1 MSRPYAMLRA
11 GFPYLKTLGMRRIT
25 SFPVD
30 VAIGPDDTFY
40 VLSRAGTI
48 SKLPWEDE
56 GDNWDE
62 FLPKMG
68 GRGTED
74 GKFIWPV
81 AMLLDGD
88 ETLFISDEALHRIT
102 LLSNDGKFISKWGER
117 GSGDGQLDRPSGIAF
132 DSDGNLLVADTLNH
146 RVQKFTRDGKF
157 LARWGT
163 HGASDGEFD
172 MPWGI
177 AVDAAGDVYV
187 SDWRNDRIQKFSSGG
202 EFLFSFG
209 RSGSGDG
216 ELNRPAGVA
225 VDADGDIYVA
235 DAGNDRV
242 QLFDPEGRYVEK
254 FIGDATLSNMA
265 RVYLMANP
273 LPLRLRQM
281 SNLEPQKRLRDPRSV
296 RVDDRGRMF
305 VPDYGSFRVQVY
317 QKEAI
322 PLTDDQIA
330 PPPRSPILFTN

>member
-1 MSRPYAMLRA
+1 MSTPYAMLRA
-11 GFPYLKTLGMRRIT
+11 GFPFVKTLGMRRIT
-25 SFPVD
+25 SLPVD
-30 VAIGPDDTFY
+30 VAIRPDDTFY
-40 VLSRAGTI
+40 VLSRDGTI

-62 FLPKMG
+62 FLPRMG
-68 GRGTED
+68 GRGTDD

-81 AMLLDGD
+81 AMLLDGE

-102 LLSNDGKFISKWGER
+102 LLSNDGKFIGKWGEH
-117 GSGDGQLDRPSGIAF
+117 GSDDGQLDRPSGIAF
-132 DSDGNLLVADTLNH
+132 DADGNLYVVDTLNH

-157 LARWGT
+157 LAKWGM
-163 HGASDGEFD
+163 HGTGDGEFN

-187 SDWRNDRIQKFSSGG
+187 GDWRNDRVQKFSADG
-202 EFLFSFG
+202 EFLFSFS
-209 RSGSGDG
+209 RSGNGDG

-235 DAGNDRV
+235 DTGNDRV
-242 QLFDPEGRYVEK
+242 QLFDPEGQYVEK

-273 LPLRLRQM
+273 QPLRLRQM
-281 SNLEPQKRLRDPRSV
+281 SNLEPQKRLRNPRSV

-305 VPDYGSFRVQVY
+305 VADYGSFRVQVY

-322 PLTDDQIA
+322 PLTADQIA
-330 PPPRSPILFTN
+330 PPPRSPMLFTN